1 MTDDELREKLR
12 PFIEKQ
18 SKNKAAIDAFM
29 QLVHYR
35 SGENCCTFQAILF
48 KLFMITICVLCS
60 ERLQLES
67 YITSVVWCVRTVKCE
82 QSDTHAL

>member
-1 MTDDELREKLR
+1 MSDDELREKLR

-35 SGENCCTFQAILF
+35 SGENCCIFQAISSHF
-48 KLFMITICVLCS
+48 S
-60 ERLQLES
+60 
-67 YITSVVWCVRTVKCE
+67 
-82 QSDTHAL
+82 